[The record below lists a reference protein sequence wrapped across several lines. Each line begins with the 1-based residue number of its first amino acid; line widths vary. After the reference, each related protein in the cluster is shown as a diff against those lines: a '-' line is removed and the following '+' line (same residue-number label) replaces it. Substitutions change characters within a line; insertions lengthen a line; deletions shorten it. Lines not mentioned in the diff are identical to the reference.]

1 VDRPA
6 RLVMIFALIAIAAWR
21 LSRYLKL
28 AMSARRSSLGVAG
41 GWFPTPAS
49 PASLPA
55 DSAVPTAEKTP
66 FYARAAEFVVAVVI
80 WLTGNAL
87 AGFCV
92 LEVPP
97 INSMPPVPIGIAWI
111 FGNFYLIP
119 WARNTARRCRRRFE
133 NANIHS

>member
-1 VDRPA
+1 
-6 RLVMIFALIAIAAWR
+6 MIFALIAIAAWR

-41 GWFPTPAS
+41 GWFPTSAGPAT
-49 PASLPA
+49 LPA

-87 AGFCV
+87 VGLCV
-92 LEVPP
+92 Q
-97 INSMPPVPIGIAWI
+97 
-111 FGNFYLIP
+111 
-119 WARNTARRCRRRFE
+119 
-133 NANIHS
+133 HSSALSAAI